1 MRIFEI
7 DSTDRLWANLRG
19 INLDVDQDFE
29 MAVNILD
36 LLVQLKSP
44 YRVQQLMP
52 TVDTVMQNLV
62 EIMGAN
68 FADDESTSELRKKV
82 SNMLKEL
89 NQLKTKI

>member
-7 DSTDRLWANLRG
+7 DSTDRLWANIRG

-36 LLVQLKSP
+36 LLVQLNSP

-62 EIMGAN
+62 EIMVQILPTMSRRQN
-68 FADDESTSELRKKV
+68 CEKRYQIC
-82 SNMLKEL
+82 LK
-89 NQLKTKI
+89 N